1 MKKLILILI
10 AALALVGCGSNPI
23 ANTQWEVI
31 PNTLDDIS
39 LISFEDDKCTFYV
52 KSSLNG
58 KTSTIQLKY
67 DVNDNVVTFSPIDV
81 QMSTYPILTIDKD
94 FLIFNNQPTFKK
106 VEK

>member
-10 AALALVGCGSNPI
+10 AILALTGCDSNPI

-39 LISFEDDKCTFYV
+39 LISFEDDKCILYV

-58 KTSTIQLKY
+58 KTSTIKLKY
-67 DVNDNVVTFSPIDV
+67 DVKDNVVTFSPIDV
-81 QMSTYPILTIDKD
+81 EMSTYPVLTIDKD

-106 VEK
+106 AEK